1 MSPKKL
7 PLKKNVVISIN
18 KIGDNK
24 ILVTQTNVGY
34 LNLLTWFFIEKVFHY
49 ISFTKS
55 RNTSLCFSKSMSGER
70 ETLAI

>member
-34 LNLLTWFFIEKVFHY
+34 LNLLT
-49 ISFTKS
+49 
-55 RNTSLCFSKSMSGER
+55 
-70 ETLAI
+70 